1 MLAKIG
7 KTLLPLVILA
17 LLVLGSIWYWRHN
30 ENYPSTDDAYIKA
43 HVINIAPQVNGN
55 VIDVKVQNHQF
66 VKKGQLLFT
75 IDSQPYQIQLS
86 KAEAQLDS
94 TKDQIA
100 AADMAVDSA
109 KAIVQEKQAELVDTR
124 ADTQRILALVKQ
136 NFESRS
142 DGDLATKNLHVA
154 QADLLSAQAQL
165 KQAEQK
171 RGLLGQDNSQ
181 LRAAQ
186 TAIAAAQLDIGYT
199 QVFAPTDGF
208 IDNFDLQ
215 AGDKV
220 DAYQPVFVLIENNS
234 WWLDANFKETQ
245 LARIVPGQPVKITLD
260 MYPGKV
266 FSGKVLSISNGS
278 GTSFSLLPPENASG
292 NWVKVTQRF
301 PVKIILSAE
310 DQKYPYRLDA
320 SATATIDTLTK

>member
-7 KTLLPLVILA
+7 KVLLPLMILA
-17 LLVLGSIWYWRHN
+17 LLCAGSIWYWHHN
-30 ENYPSTDDAYIKA
+30 RDYPSTDAAYIKA
-43 HVINIAPQVNGN
+43 HVINIAPQVDGN

-66 VKKGQLLFT
+66 VTKGQLLFT
-75 IDSQPYQIQLS
+75 IDSKPYQIELA
-86 KAEAQLDS
+86 KAQAQLDS
-94 TKDQIA
+94 TKDQIS

-109 KAIVQEKQAELVDTR
+109 KAIVQEKQAELIDTR
-124 ADTQRILALVKQ
+124 ADTQRILALAKQ
-136 NFESRS
+136 NFESKS
-142 DGDLATKNLHVA
+142 SGDLATKNLHVA

-165 KQAEQK
+165 RQAQQK

-181 LRAAQ
+181 LRAAE
-186 TAIAAAQLDIGYT
+186 TAISAAQLDIGYT

-220 DAYQPVFVLIENNS
+220 NAYQPVFVLIENNS

-245 LARIVPGQPVKITLD
+245 LSRIAPGQDVKVTLD
-260 MYPGKV
+260 MYPGKI
-266 FSGKVLSISNGS
+266 FSGKVLSISSGS

-310 DQKYPYRLDA
+310 NQKYPYRLDA
-320 SATATIDTLTK
+320 SATATVDTVTK

>member
-7 KTLLPLVILA
+7 KVLLPLMILA
-17 LLVLGSIWYWRHN
+17 LLCAGSIWYWHHN
-30 ENYPSTDDAYIKA
+30 RDYPSTDDAYIKA
-43 HVINIAPQVNGN
+43 HVINIAPQVDGN

-66 VKKGQLLFT
+66 VTKGQLLFT
-75 IDSQPYQIQLS
+75 IDSKPYQIELA
-86 KAEAQLDS
+86 KAQAQLDS
-94 TKDQIA
+94 TKDQIS

-109 KAIVQEKQAELVDTR
+109 KAIVQEKQAELIDTR
-124 ADTQRILALVKQ
+124 ADTQRILALAKQ
-136 NFESRS
+136 NFESKS
-142 DGDLATKNLHVA
+142 SGDLATKNLHVA

-165 KQAEQK
+165 RQAQQK

-181 LRAAQ
+181 LRAAE
-186 TAIAAAQLDIGYT
+186 TAISAAQLDIGYT

-220 DAYQPVFVLIENNS
+220 NAYQPVFVLIENNS

-245 LARIVPGQPVKITLD
+245 LSRIAPGQDVKVTLD
-260 MYPGKV
+260 MYPGKI
-266 FSGKVLSISNGS
+266 FSGKVLSISSGS

-310 DQKYPYRLDA
+310 NQKYPYRLDA
-320 SATATIDTLTK
+320 SATATVDTVTK